1 MEHEIVHFLPN
12 KEGGFILTLTDE
24 PFGFVNK
31 TSQFEGYES
40 LNEGF
45 IFKSERIAFIESIWV
60 KPEYQGQGFQ
70 EKIFEILYEVCYNS
84 AVLDIYLIAD
94 ANLQQELSY
103 FNIVT
108 FYEMKGFNVIKEFK
122 NNKYL
127 MRKELK
133 YEKKTRTKSKIG
145 GK

>member
-1 MEHEIVHFLPN
+1 MEYEIVHFLPN
-12 KEGGFILTLTDE
+12 KEGGFVLTVTDE
-24 PFGFVNK
+24 PFDFINK

-45 IFKSERIAFIESIWV
+45 IFKSERISFIESIWV

-70 EKIFEILYEVCYNS
+70 EKIFETLYEFCYNS
-84 AVLDIYLIAD
+84 YALDLYLIAD

-133 YEKKTRTKSKIG
+133 YEKETRTK
-145 GK
+145 